1 MGPAPRAGPPRERRV
16 KAGRPKNFTWQVKDK
31 ALPFTVN
38 LSFRKANVEK
48 SEIASALRELL
59 RRIESE

>member
-1 MGPAPRAGPPRERRV
+1 
-16 KAGRPKNFTWQVKDK
+16 VKDK

-48 SEIASALRELL
+48 SEIAEALRELL
-59 RRIESE
+59 RRIESD